1 MTRLTRFATSGQR
14 AFEVMRRRDWL
25 VVMAAFVTA
34 MLLFSVLLVA
44 QLDAYRARSQAAEQ
58 AQAQASIVADQR
70 AAQSRRIDGL
80 SRQLADAQEELRVQA
95 VVVGRQEQAVRDL
108 AVQVAQMG
116 GQPVATKVAPD
127 RTATRAPHPT
137 ATPSTS
143 APARSSGAKPKPAPR
158 PTSSPKPAPSTAKP
172 APVPEPVPDPQGG
185 LLTPVCDLLPLITC

>member
-1 MTRLTRFATSGQR
+1 MTRLARFATSGQR

-116 GQPVATKVAPD
+116 GQPVATRVAPE
-127 RTATRAPHPT
+127 RTATRTPHPT
-137 ATPSTS
+137 TAPTT
-143 APARSSGAKPKPAPR
+143 APARSSKPASKPSPR
-158 PTSSPKPAPSTAKP
+158 ATSSPKPAPSTAKP